1 MNDPSCPS
9 PSIVFRVLGAAHE
22 VEARLEGALD
32 GLGLSLAKF
41 NVLSRLAETDEAMP
55 LSQLAERCSCVRS
68 NITQLVDRLEA
79 DRFVERLNDPH
90 DRRSV
95 RAGLTSAGRERHAEA
110 LTVVRETESRV
121 FAGLDEA
128 DRATLCRLLGRL
140 ESNP

>member
-1 MNDPSCPS
+1 MNDSPCPS
-9 PSIVFRVLGAAHE
+9 PSIVFRVIGTAHE

-32 GLGLSLAKF
+32 ALGLSLAKF

-55 LSQLAERCSCVRS
+55 LSQLADRCSCVRS

-110 LTVVRETESRV
+110 VRIVQETEAQV
-121 FAGLDEA
+121 FVGLDAA
-128 DRATLCRLLGRL
+128 DRATLCGLLGRL
-140 ESNP
+140 GTGA